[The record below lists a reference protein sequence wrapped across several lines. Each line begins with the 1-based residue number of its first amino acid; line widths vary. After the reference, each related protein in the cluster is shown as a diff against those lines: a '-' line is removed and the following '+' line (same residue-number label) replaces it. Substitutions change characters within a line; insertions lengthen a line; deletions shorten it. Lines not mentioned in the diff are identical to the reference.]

1 LLLFFVKEKNV
12 KKKLNNQLIKPLPTF
27 IGIQIQIIKLYTKP
41 IFFQTKMLQIK
52 NIIISI
58 LNKVI
63 QLKTKTNEL
72 ETKALNIETKNIGIK
87 IIFPD
92 PIIKPIDLTTKIL
105 QFTTI
110 TLQLLTA
117 NVKKSC
123 N

>member
-1 LLLFFVKEKNV
+1 MASNEIVLYELGILATTS
-12 KKKLNNQLIKPLPTF
+12 IISP
-27 IGIQIQIIKLYTKP
+27 IQIDFINLTLRKRNRNMPLS
-41 IFFQTKMLQIK
+41 L
-52 NIIISI
+52 
-58 LNKVI
+58 L

-72 ETKALNIETKNIGIK
+72 ETKTLLIKTKNIGIK

-123 N
+123 NYPYIIAKLRQ